1 VSSRMT
7 VATIAKELSLELLA
21 PGNPEAPVERGIV
34 GDLLSHVMGNAPEK
48 ALWVTIQ
55 THVNVAAVAVLRE
68 IPLVLLAGGREPAM
82 DLLERCRKEGVALG
96 VSPLSPF
103 ELCARLGRLGIVG

>member
-1 VSSRMT
+1 
-7 VATIAKELSLELLA
+7 
-21 PGNPEAPVERGIV
+21 
-34 GDLLSHVMGNAPEK
+34 
-48 ALWVTIQ
+48 
-55 THVNVAAVAVLRE
+55 
-68 IPLVLLAGGREPAM
+68 M